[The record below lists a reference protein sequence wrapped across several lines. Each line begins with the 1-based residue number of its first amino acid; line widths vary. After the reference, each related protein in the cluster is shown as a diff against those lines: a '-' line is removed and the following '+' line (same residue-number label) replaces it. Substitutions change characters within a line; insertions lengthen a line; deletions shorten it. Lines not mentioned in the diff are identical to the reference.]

1 MSKTK
6 KAHRAKVAKRNQ
18 RIQNEQKQFQKVLEQ
33 IKQAQEF
40 ARANGD
46 EGPGYRL
53 QEDTNQARPTGMPH
67 FLPLTGSETY
77 NPDKEVWVGGASA
90 PQSWKINKG

>member
-6 KAHRAKVAKRNQ
+6 KAHRAKVAKRNE

-40 ARANGD
+40 ARANGE

-53 QEDTNQARPTGMPH
+53 QNDPDPIRPNGLPH
-67 FLPLTGSETY
+67 FLPLTGSEPY
-77 NPDKEVWVGGASA
+77 NPNKEVWVGGAST

>member
-1 MSKTK
+1 MSSKK

-18 RIQNEQKQFQKVLEQ
+18 RIANERKQFEKVLEQ
-33 IKQAQEF
+33 IKEAQEF
-40 ARANGD
+40 AKANGE

-53 QEDTNQARPTGMPH
+53 QNNPNPTRPDGLPH

-77 NPDKEVWVGGASA
+77 NQDKEVWIAGPSTVNGAKVKVG
-90 PQSWKINKG
+90 